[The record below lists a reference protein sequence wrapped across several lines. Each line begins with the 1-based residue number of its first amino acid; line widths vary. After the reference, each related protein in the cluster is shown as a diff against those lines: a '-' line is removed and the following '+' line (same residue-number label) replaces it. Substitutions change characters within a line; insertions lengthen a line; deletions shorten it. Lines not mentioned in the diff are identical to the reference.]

1 MTCRPNWVIVL
12 FPLDV
17 ELPGH
22 LWFQCDSGHLLI
34 GSKLVGNGGLHAL
47 NDLDSENGWLQN

>member
-1 MTCRPNWVIVL
+1 VIVL